1 MNVWLAIANP
11 YAYDEA
17 MWRAI
22 SEAQE
27 RQTQLVVVYF
37 IGTQAMGNM
46 MHDLA
51 QVGFIGHSSLRNLQS
66 SMLAG
71 YRGLADDVL
80 KRVQRKAKG
89 TRLQIEGVVEEPS
102 LSTYI
107 RQIAKQDPA
116 KIVIAGSN
124 LNSLRRELD
133 KLPEIVEYIEEE

>member
-22 SEAQE
+22 SEAQQ

-51 QVGFIGHSSLRNLQS
+51 EVGFIGHSSLRNLQS

-80 KRVQRKAKG
+80 QRVQRKAKG
-89 TRLQIEGVVEEPS
+89 IELQIEGVVEEPS
-102 LSTYI
+102 LFDYI
-107 RQIAKQDPA
+107 LQIAKQDPA

-124 LNSLRRELD
+124 LNSLTSALD

>member
-17 MWRAI
+17 MWRSI
-22 SEAQE
+22 SEAQQ
-27 RQTQLVVVYF
+27 RQTELVVVYF
-37 IGTQAMGNM
+37 IGTQAMGTM

-80 KRVQRKAKG
+80 KRVQRKAEG
-89 TRLQIEGVVEEPS
+89 MDIQIEGVIEEPS
-102 LSTYI
+102 LFDYI
-107 RQIAKQDPA
+107 LRIAKQDPV

-124 LNSLRRELD
+124 LNSLTPRLD
-133 KLPEIVEYIEEE
+133 NLPEIVEYIEEE

>member
-11 YAYDEA
+11 YAYDRA
-17 MWRAI
+17 MWRGI

-51 QVGFIGHSSLRNLQS
+51 EVGFIGHSSLRNLQN
-66 SMLAG
+66 SMLTG

-89 TRLQIEGVVEEPS
+89 IDLRIEGVVEEQS
-102 LSTYI
+102 LFDYI
-107 RQIAKQDPA
+107 MGIANLDPV

-124 LNSLRRELD
+124 LNSLTPRLD
-133 KLPEIVEYIEEE
+133 NLPEIVEYIEEA